1 MSFAT
6 AFKSFRGTAS
16 RLFAKRTMSSSPA
29 AGEASSSSSSGSAAL
44 AAAVATTFGTY
55 MLADTL
61 SNFLQHP
68 TQKVR
73 RREDAGFDI

>member
-1 MSFAT
+1 MLFSNAL
-6 AFKSFRGTAS
+6 KGLRGTAS
-16 RLFAKRTMSSSPA
+16 RLSSRKMSTVEEAQSG
-29 AGEASSSSSSGSAAL
+29 AGSGL
-44 AAAVATTFGTY
+44 AVAVATTFGTY

-73 RREDAGFDI
+73 DS

>member
-1 MSFAT
+1 MSTVEEAQSGAASGFA
-6 AFKSFRGTAS
+6 
-16 RLFAKRTMSSSPA
+16 
-29 AGEASSSSSSGSAAL
+29 

-73 RREDAGFDI
+73 VVLRDIRGIRTALYT